1 MEGHVMEVTEV
12 SRTSKTF
19 VWKWGSMDVPVKEV
33 AIQRVPITV
42 FSMND
47 NLPSDLKLSVESFD
61 TMTSSTEDKSET
73 HQTVQNE
80 HNKWI

>member
-1 MEGHVMEVTEV
+1 M
-12 SRTSKTF
+12 
-19 VWKWGSMDVPVKEV
+19 PVKEV

-80 HNKWI
+80 RNK